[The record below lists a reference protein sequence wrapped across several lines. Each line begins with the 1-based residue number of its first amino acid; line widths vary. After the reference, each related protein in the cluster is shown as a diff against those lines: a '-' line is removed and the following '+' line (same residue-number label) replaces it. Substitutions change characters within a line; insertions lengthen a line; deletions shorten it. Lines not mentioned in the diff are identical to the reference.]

1 MGSVRSVAPGGGGRS
16 RAPREDDYYPS
27 REDEDSPRREW
38 FQGLPIPR
46 FVPGEDNRGELSGEV
61 RMTTNPSPFYGLP
74 PAATVVQSITLA
86 QLLILR
92 RIDAQRR
99 DRE

>member
-46 FVPGEDNRGELSGEV
+46 FVPVKPTAVNFLARCA
-61 RMTTNPSPFYGLP
+61 MTTNPSPFYGLP